1 MKKRILSVLTAAVMI
16 FSLLPSAILAEENHV
31 WDGQKKS
38 EPPLSDDGVYLISDG
53 AQLAWL
59 AEKVNDT
66 ANSGQSY
73 NAKLTNDIDLGEK
86 AWTPIGTSATIAYS
100 GIFDGNGYAVKNL
113 NASGTSNVALFGYIQ
128 GGTIKNLSVYG
139 SVSGTGNNLAG
150 IAGIISSVKI
160 ENCANYAS
168 VLCTSTGSRLKTCT
182 GGIVG
187 YVYGT
192 SVIKDCLNA
201 AAVSGQSAVGGIA
214 GKAAKSTDSSPCS
227 LTIIN
232 CYNSA
237 SVTGKSSNIG
247 GIVGYIQND
256 GDSVSNCYN
265 IGNVSTKDSSSTFIG
280 SIVGRRISGTETIN
294 SCYYLNGTA
303 AIGIANDSEDND
315 APMRKESAEMLS
327 NSFLT
332 LLGSA
337 FVKDTG
343 NINGGYP
350 ILAWQA
356 KETPAVGLR
365 VTDNTLAV
373 TSNTLTGSVTIAA
386 SGDCTAD
393 ILLAVYAS
401 DGTLKYTNIQP
412 LENSSAVF
420 SNISVN
426 GGSTAAAFAWD
437 SVNTMKPCAD
447 SINITY

>member
-16 FSLLPSAILAEENHV
+16 FSLLPSAILAEENNV
-31 WDGQKKS
+31 WDGQTKS

-86 AWTPIGTSATIAYS
+86 VWTPIGTSATIAYS

-113 NASGTSNVALFGYIQ
+113 NASGANSGLFGCIS
-128 GGTIKNLSVYG
+128 GTVKNLSVYG
-139 SVSGTGNNLAG
+139 SVSGTNHAGGITGRINNGIIESCANHAEVNATGKSGCIGG
-150 IAGIISSVKI
+150 IAGIVQGNSSIQSCFNDANISGKI
-160 ENCANYAS
+160 
-168 VLCTSTGSRLKTCT
+168 T
-182 GGIVG
+182 
-187 YVYGT
+187 
-192 SVIKDCLNA
+192 
-201 AAVSGQSAVGGIA
+201 VGGIA
-214 GKAAKSTDSSPCS
+214 GKSDSSAS
-227 LTIIN
+227 LSITN
-232 CYNSA
+232 CYNTAVITCS
-237 SVTGKSSNIG
+237 GSNDG
-247 GIVGYIQND
+247 GIVGYIQNE

-265 IGNVSTKDSSSTFIG
+265 IGIISSKSSWAG

-327 NSFLT
+327 DSFLT

-401 DGTLKYTNIQP
+401 DGTLKYTDIQP
-412 LENSSAVF
+412 LENNSAVF